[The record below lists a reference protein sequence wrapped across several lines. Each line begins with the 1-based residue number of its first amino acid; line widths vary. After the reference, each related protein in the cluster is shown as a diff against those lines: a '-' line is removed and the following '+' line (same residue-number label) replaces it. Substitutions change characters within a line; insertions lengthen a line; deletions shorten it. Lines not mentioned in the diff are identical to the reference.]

1 MKLLGEYPVSIDNKG
16 RLRLPTAL
24 LRQLGEPTGEE
35 GGYEFVI
42 NRGFEGA
49 LTLYPKAVW
58 EVISERINRLNRFNE
73 RNRKLIRFFHSG
85 ATALTTDSADRIL
98 LPKMLME
105 YAGLTDEAILLSIR
119 NYIEIWSPE
128 RYSAL
133 LSADTDDISD
143 LANDVLGGGE
153 EGVGSEEDLLLP

>member
-35 GGYEFVI
+35 GGYEFVV
-42 NRGFEGA
+42 NRGFEGT
-49 LTLYPKAVW
+49 LWLYPKAVW
-58 EVISERINRLNRFNE
+58 EVFSDRVNRLNRFNE
-73 RNRKLIRFFHSG
+73 RNRKLIRFFYSG

-98 LPKMLME
+98 LPKMLMD
-105 YAGLTDEAILLSIR
+105 YAGLTDEAILVSIR

-128 RYSAL
+128 RYTAM
-133 LSADTDDISD
+133 LSQGTDDITD

-153 EGVGSEEDLLLP
+153 EGVGAEDLFLP

>member
-16 RLRLPTAL
+16 RMRLPTAL
-24 LRQLGEPTGEE
+24 LRQLGEPMREE
-35 GGYEFVI
+35 GGYEFVV

-58 EVISERINRLNRFNE
+58 EVISARVNRLNRFNE
-73 RNRKLIRFFHSG
+73 RNRKLIRFFYSG
-85 ATALTTDSADRIL
+85 ATPLTTDSADRIL
-98 LPKMLME
+98 LPKLLME

-119 NYIEIWSPE
+119 DYIEIWSPE
-128 RYSAL
+128 RYNAL
-133 LSADTDDISD
+133 LNESTDDITD

-153 EGVGSEEDLLLP
+153 EGVGEEDILLP